1 MALKLNISKRK
12 KITIVEGMKLYKT
25 LGAQKFEKI
34 SAETYKGLER
44 QGYLPERSIDTMK
57 NFWKEY
63 SSKTLEQYL
72 LEAIYYKWDYCL
84 SFKEIPNEEF
94 EVKHRQQFAYEY
106 NQLEAAEFTNN
117 YERQDEQGVGS
128 LTYDGNIMDDISE
141 DSDDIFNDKVTD
153 RLDEMNQ
160 SDAKK
165 FSALDKLSSPQMQ
178 PGTILGE

>member
-25 LGAQKFEKI
+25 LGAQKFDKI

-44 QGYLPERSIDTMK
+44 QGYLPERSIETMK

-72 LEAIYYKWDYCL
+72 LEAIFYKWDYCL

-94 EVKHRQQFAYEY
+94 ELKHIQ
-106 NQLEAAEFTNN
+106 
-117 YERQDEQGVGS
+117 
-128 LTYDGNIMDDISE
+128 
-141 DSDDIFNDKVTD
+141 
-153 RLDEMNQ
+153 
-160 SDAKK
+160 
-165 FSALDKLSSPQMQ
+165 
-178 PGTILGE
+178 